1 MKEGRETE
9 RQQKKQCRQS
19 KPWTEIGKQWKTR
32 QDKRRNTTGD
42 CQVDIPKTSTS
53 YFCVKTN
60 GNRNRVGLN
69 WWGGQFPWIRWVCE
83 GWYHTNSTS
92 ASQNTSWGQHREEQ
106 PHRSLWKA
114 ALAPGR
120 SSSRGQVPPALQ
132 AQGWNKGNSE
142 HSLCSLGA
150 KKIGVNKEHSPGIR
164 GVEWKSWVAIACE
177 IQKLRAVHKL

>member
-42 CQVDIPKTSTS
+42 WQVDIPKTSTS

-114 ALAPGR
+114 VLAPGR

-132 AQGWNKGNSE
+132 
-142 HSLCSLGA
+142 H
-150 KKIGVNKEHSPGIR
+150 R
-164 GVEWKSWVAIACE
+164 GEIKE
-177 IQKLRAVHKL
+177 IQSTPCAHWVQKNRCQQGAQSWDPWGRMKILSCNCVWNPKIKSCS